1 MERLSSGKSGY
12 TLVGGGKYV
21 NEIYFTKKDFR
32 QKLYVASVSNDGDEV
47 KLECSRYFTKGVIK
61 EESTDNLFSFTFS
74 GAATIA
80 DL

>member
-1 MERLSSGKSGY
+1 MM
-12 TLVGGGKYV
+12 GG
-21 NEIYFTKKDFR
+21 
-32 QKLYVASVSNDGDEV
+32 EV

-61 EESTDNLFSFTFS
+61 EESTDNSFSFTFS